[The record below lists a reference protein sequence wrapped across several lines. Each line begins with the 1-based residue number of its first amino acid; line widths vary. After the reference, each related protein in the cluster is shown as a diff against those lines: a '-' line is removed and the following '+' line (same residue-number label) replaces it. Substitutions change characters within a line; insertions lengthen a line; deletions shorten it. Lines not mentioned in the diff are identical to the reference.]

1 MLLEPYEY
9 TASNMKLLNDI
20 ARKVSPLMKERASAK
35 AVKSSAPSD
44 PSSEIPSVENHKT
57 PDEMH
62 SELSTMIC
70 PDCHDKVKGMMVKHG
85 LMPHPHDSED
95 TGSIKEHSM
104 SDSLKD

>member
-1 MLLEPYEY
+1 MLSEHYEY
-9 TASNMKLLNDI
+9 TASNMKMLNDI
-20 ARKVSPLMKERASAK
+20 ARKVSPLMKEKAAGHKSA
-35 AVKSSAPSD
+35 APQD
-44 PSSEIPSVENHKT
+44 PDSEIPSVESSKT

-62 SELSTMIC
+62 TELSTMIC

-95 TGSIKEHSM
+95 TGSVKQASM